1 MFNAI
6 SSAAE
11 RKESICQSFE
21 SLILILEIIKLFIEL
36 VKLKA
41 LPPIID
47 ITLVDVTRG
56 VITHPRRAAC

>member
-1 MFNAI
+1 MLEFIVVAV
-6 SSAAE
+6 
-11 RKESICQSFE
+11 
-21 SLILILEIIKLFIEL
+21 EIIKLFIEL

-56 VITHPRRAAC
+56 VITHPRRAA